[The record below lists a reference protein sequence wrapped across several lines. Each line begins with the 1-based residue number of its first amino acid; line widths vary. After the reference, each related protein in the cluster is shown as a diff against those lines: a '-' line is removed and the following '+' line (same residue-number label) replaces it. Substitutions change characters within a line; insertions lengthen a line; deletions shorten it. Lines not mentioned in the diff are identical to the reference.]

1 MDQTAVHRIH
11 KAVEA
16 AKQAAHRATTID
28 QCDVGDVDEVIE
40 TIDREL
46 ASQTPNKNTL
56 TLMLNSLA
64 RSLIVAPSATE
75 ACQEIDRA
83 LRLAGLP
90 STWNQE

>member
-1 MDQTAVHRIH
+1 MDHEAVYRIH

-16 AKQAAHRATTID
+16 AQLAARQAKLDR
-28 QCDVGDVDEVIE
+28 CDAGDLDEVIQ

-46 ASQTPNKNTL
+46 ASPVPNKSTL
-56 TLMLNSLA
+56 TLMLNSIA
-64 RSLIVAPSATE
+64 RSLTVAPSATE

-90 STWNQE
+90 ATWNQ